1 MNTTDVQSTFRE
13 MWETRPSRP
22 REGRKVAGVALAV
35 ARRYDID
42 PTLVRIAFV
51 VAAATGVGAALYIA
65 GWFALPDERDGSRGS
80 RVHPLWIVG
89 LVIASA
95 TSVGGLFGNRG
106 QWLVGLLIAG
116 VLLYL
121 LHQSRAD
128 RGLPGAAPTATT
140 AGAGPAVSLRKGEP
154 QDEAPGPVPPAWD
167 PLGAAPFA
175 WDLPEPSP
183 VPGPAEPRPR
193 RAPVTA
199 VTLGLALLATAG
211 TAAVLLMLGRFGVT
225 SAPVLLGVALGV
237 VGLGLLAGSFLHAG
251 RGLIPFALV
260 LSALTWG
267 ALSAP
272 LDRIP
277 SGDVG
282 DVQVTPITV
291 SQLQPDYR
299 RGFGD
304 VTLDL
309 RKLDL
314 SGSTADLPLSIETGL
329 GDVTVRLP
337 ANTDVRFTADAGL
350 GDIGFEQQQVS
361 GDPSAH
367 LTATSLGADSV
378 ASGRMLVL
386 DVHAGAG
393 DVAVRRG

>member
-1 MNTTDVQSTFRE
+1 M
-13 MWETRPSRP
+13 
-22 REGRKVAGVALAV
+22 
-35 ARRYDID
+35 
-42 PTLVRIAFV
+42 
-51 VAAATGVGAALYIA
+51 
-65 GWFALPDERDGSRGS
+65 
-80 RVHPLWIVG
+80 
-89 LVIASA
+89 
-95 TSVGGLFGNRG
+95 
-106 QWLVGLLIAG
+106 
-116 VLLYL
+116 
-121 LHQSRAD
+121 
-128 RGLPGAAPTATT
+128 
-140 AGAGPAVSLRKGEP
+140 
-154 QDEAPGPVPPAWD
+154 
-167 PLGAAPFA
+167 
-175 WDLPEPSP
+175 
-183 VPGPAEPRPR
+183 
-193 RAPVTA
+193 
-199 VTLGLALLATAG
+199 TLGLALLATAG
-211 TAAVLLMLGRFGVT
+211 TAAVLLMLGRFGAT

-237 VGLGLLAGSFLHAG
+237 VGLGLLAGSLLHSG

-272 LDRIP
+272 LDQIP
-277 SGDVG
+277 GGDVG

-309 RKLDL
+309 RHLDL
-314 SGSTADLPLSIETGL
+314 SGSTADLPLSIETGM

-361 GDPSAH
+361 GAPSAH
-367 LTATSLGADSV
+367 LTAYSLGADGV
-378 ASGRMLVL
+378 ASGRTLVL